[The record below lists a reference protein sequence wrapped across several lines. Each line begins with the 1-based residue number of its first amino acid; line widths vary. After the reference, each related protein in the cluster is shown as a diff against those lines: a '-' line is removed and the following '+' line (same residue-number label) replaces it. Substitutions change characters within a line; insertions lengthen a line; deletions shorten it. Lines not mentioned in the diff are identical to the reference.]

1 MKNVLVV
8 FGSMTPEH
16 DLSCKSAATIIEHID
31 RERFNPVAVGITKD
45 GKWLYTEAALDEIAD
60 ARSWENSSTNRKA
73 QLDLDNGSGDLL
85 VFDGDRISDRIH
97 IDCVFAR
104 IAGRTGEDGSLQGLF
119 EIAGLPYVGC
129 DVASSAC
136 SMDKSISYLFAQSIG
151 IRCPRTAVVLKDA
164 YSDSQKS
171 AIGHIKEALID
182 VVGYPV
188 FVKPAGTGSS
198 IGISKVSNDED
209 LATALESAFAFDEKV
224 VIEEGIE
231 GDEIKVA
238 LLGNDDP
245 IIAPL
250 CKLNAGG
257 DFNDFETKYIA
268 KSSAKEIPANIAP
281 EAAVALRRAALDLYE
296 LFGCSGFSRIDF
308 FLDEQGSVIFNEL
321 NSMPGFQPTSL
332 YPVLMKEAGIT
343 YKELIS
349 RLIELAMESFGERRM
364 EA

>member
-1 MKNVLVV
+1 MKNVLIL

-31 RERFNPVAVGITKD
+31 RERFNPVAVGITND
-45 GKWLYTEAALDEIAD
+45 GKWFYTQAPLDQIAD
-60 ARSWENSSTNRKA
+60 AREWEESPTNRKA
-73 QLDLDNGSGDLL
+73 QLDLDNGSGELL
-85 VFDGDRISDRIH
+85 IFDGDEVADRIH

-136 SMDKSISYLFAQSIG
+136 SMDKAISYLFAQSIG
-151 IRCPRTAVVLKDA
+151 IRCPRTAIVLKDA
-164 YSDSQKS
+164 YSNSPKS
-171 AIGHIKEALID
+171 VIGQIKQTLID
-182 VVGYPV
+182 VAGYPV

-209 LATALESAFAFDEKV
+209 LATALKSAFAYDEKV

-268 KSSAKEIPANIAP
+268 KSSMKEIPANIAP
-281 EAAVALRRAALDLYE
+281 EAADALRRAALNLYE
-296 LFGCSGFSRIDF
+296 AFGCSGFSRIDF
-308 FLDEQGSVIFNEL
+308 FLDAEGDVIFNEL

-332 YPVLMKEAGIT
+332 YPVLMKEAGIP

-349 RLIELAMESFGERRM
+349 RLIGLAMERFDKSRI